1 MQFIISV
8 ALHVCPLICAT
19 KEKQTMMVTV
29 LYQIRKSNVTHFL
42 KTLDSVWKDELE
54 QNIKFTLQYLSWTPG
69 SLQMAQI
76 LPSGVHS
83 F

>member
-29 LYQIRKSNVTHFL
+29 LCQIRKSNITPFFKNSGL
-42 KTLDSVWKDELE
+42 RLE
-54 QNIKFTLQYLSWTPG
+54 GF
-69 SLQMAQI
+69 
-76 LPSGVHS
+76 VHIRWDGFS
-83 F
+83 IEW